1 MIEKYRYRPPFKHL
15 IIGFLF
21 LILSYIFGS
30 AINFK
35 IIWFSILM
43 AFFLL
48 MTLGLGIAFLT
59 LFISKFGGGKLIIGD
74 NFIEIPGRWKNRTRL
89 KFDEITDIGEIDTY
103 DNVIEIESEQGFFI
117 IERNWMKRQD
127 FDSAKKKLKEYWISK

>member
-1 MIEKYRYRPPFKHL
+1 MIEEFRYRPPFKHL
-15 IIGFLF
+15 ILGFMF

-43 AFFLL
+43 TLFLL
-48 MTLGLGIAFLT
+48 MTLALGIAFLT
-59 LFISKFGGGKLIIGD
+59 LFISKFEGGKLIIGD
-74 NFIEIPGRWKNRTRL
+74 DFIEIPGRWKNRTRL

-103 DNVIEIESEQGFFI
+103 DNVIEIESEHGF
-117 IERNWMKRQD
+117 
-127 FDSAKKKLKEYWISK
+127 L

>member
-1 MIEKYRYRPPFKHL
+1 M
-15 IIGFLF
+15 F

-43 AFFLL
+43 TLFLL
-48 MTLGLGIAFLT
+48 MTLALGIAFLT
-59 LFISKFGGGKLIIGD
+59 LFISKFEGGKLIIGD
-74 NFIEIPGRWKNRTRL
+74 DFIEIPGRWKNRTRL

-103 DNVIEIESEQGFFI
+103 DNVIEIESEHGF
-117 IERNWMKRQD
+117 
-127 FDSAKKKLKEYWISK
+127 L